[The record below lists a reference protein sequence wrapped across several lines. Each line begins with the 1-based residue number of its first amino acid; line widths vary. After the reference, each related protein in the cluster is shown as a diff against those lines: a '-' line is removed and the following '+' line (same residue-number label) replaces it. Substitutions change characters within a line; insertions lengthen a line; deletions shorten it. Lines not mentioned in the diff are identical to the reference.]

1 MALAGG
7 WPAQA
12 TDVLQL
18 KEYILPLD
26 RLRWLSV
33 KARLWRW
40 LLDEVVHAPLEPILH
55 PSRAR
60 LQYLGAFTILG
71 HIAFGWIWI
80 SLLPQPYESLAARL
94 AMASLGIPLL
104 IGAVNRDLTSRT
116 TIWVFSVACWLQLP
130 MFFSL
135 MYWLN
140 GGNDVWLASVACM
153 LVIYYH
159 LTDWRLATLG
169 AVAGIAV
176 SLVLARS
183 LHVELTPQATAADHL
198 VVVAFAWGAALMLGA
213 SSANLRRT
221 RLINTL
227 STMGVMAHELRT
239 PLATVNLMGDVLR
252 NLSQHDLPE
261 SKQKKFDELATRLQ
275 NLVRSMNRQIDT
287 QISNAQLTRL
297 PRDQSLIRAA
307 ELVQE
312 VVLNYPYRSSR
323 ERDCVQV
330 HIQQDFHFV
339 ASRPLFSQV
348 LTNLIK
354 NALHALAS
362 ASQAPSPGDLR
373 LDVGVHHGK
382 GRIAVSDDGIG
393 IAQEQ
398 QARIFEPFFSTLAG
412 AGNGL
417 GLTFCKNVVEAAQGS
432 LNVHSEL
439 GLGAVF
445 MIDLPLKNPAATASA
460 STASFSPR

>member
-1 MALAGG
+1 M
-7 WPAQA
+7 
-12 TDVLQL
+12 
-18 KEYILPLD
+18 
-26 RLRWLSV
+26 
-33 KARLWRW
+33 
-40 LLDEVVHAPLEPILH
+40 H

-80 SLLPQPYESLAARL
+80 DLLPQPYESVPTRL

-104 IGAVNRDLTSRT
+104 FGMINRDLTSKA
-116 TIWVFSVACWLQLP
+116 TIWIFSLASWLQLP
-130 MFFSL
+130 MFFSW

-140 GGNDVWLASVACM
+140 DGNDVWLASVSCM

-159 LTDWRLATLG
+159 LTDWRVATLG
-169 AVAGIAV
+169 VVAGAGL
-176 SLVLARS
+176 SLG
-183 LHVELTPQATAADHL
+183 LTQMLGIPLTEAATRPDHL
-198 VVVAFAWGAALMLGA
+198 VVLAFAWGAAVMLGA

-239 PLATVNLMGDVLR
+239 PLATVHLMGDVLR

-261 SKQKKFDELATRLQ
+261 AKQKRFDELATRLQ

-287 QISNAQLTRL
+287 QISNAQLIRL
-297 PRDQSLIRAA
+297 PRDKSSIRAA
-307 ELVQE
+307 ELVQD
-312 VVLNYPYRSSR
+312 VVLHYPYRSSR

-339 ASRPLFSQV
+339 ASRQLFSQV
-348 LTNLIK
+348 LTNLMK

-362 ASQAPSPGDLR
+362 ASNAPSPGDLR

-393 IAQEQ
+393 IAHEQ
-398 QARIFEPFFSTLAG
+398 QTRIFEPFFSTLAG

-417 GLTFCKNVVEAAQGS
+417 GLTFCKNVVEAAQGTLS
-432 LNVHSEL
+432 VHSEP
-439 GLGAVF
+439 GVGAVF
-445 MIDLPLKNPAATASA
+445 MIDLPIPTPTPATS
-460 STASFSPR
+460 SSHSLTT

>member
-1 MALAGG
+1 M
-7 WPAQA
+7 
-12 TDVLQL
+12 
-18 KEYILPLD
+18 
-26 RLRWLSV
+26 
-33 KARLWRW
+33 
-40 LLDEVVHAPLEPILH
+40 H

-60 LQYLGAFTILG
+60 LQYLGAFTFIG
-71 HIAFGWIWI
+71 HLAFGWIWI
-80 SLLPQPYESLAARL
+80 ELLPQPYENLPTRL
-94 AMASLGIPLL
+94 AMACLGIPLL
-104 IGAVNRDLTSRT
+104 VGALNRDLTSHT
-116 TIWVFSVACWLQLP
+116 TIWIFSLSSWLQLP
-130 MFFSL
+130 MFFSW

-140 GGNDVWLASVACM
+140 GGNDVWLASVSCM

-169 AVAGIAV
+169 VLMGV
-176 SLVLARS
+176 GLSLG
-183 LHVELTPQATAADHL
+183 LTHLLGVPLTDGAMQADNL
-198 VVVAFAWGAALMLGA
+198 VVLAFAWGAAVMLGA

-261 SKQKKFDELATRLQ
+261 AKQKRFDELATRLQ

-287 QISNAQLTRL
+287 QISNAQLMRL
-297 PRDQSLIRAA
+297 PKDTSTIRAA
-307 ELVQE
+307 ELVQD
-312 VVLNYPYRSSR
+312 VVLHYPYRSSR

-339 ASRPLFSQV
+339 ASRQLFSQV
-348 LTNLIK
+348 LTNLMK

-362 ASQAPSPGDLR
+362 ASNAPSPGDLR
-373 LDVGVHHGK
+373 LDVGMHHGK

-393 IAQEQ
+393 IAHEQ
-398 QARIFEPFFSTLAG
+398 QTRIFEPFFSTLAG

-417 GLTFCKNVVEAAQGS
+417 GLTFCKNVVESAQGS
-432 LNVHSEL
+432 LSVHSEP

-445 MIDLPLKNPAATASA
+445 MIDLPVHHPHPLT
-460 STASFSPR
+460 

>member
-1 MALAGG
+1 MGLAWGQ
-7 WPAQA
+7 PVQA
-12 TDVLQL
+12 TDVLQF

-26 RLRWLSV
+26 RLRLLSA

-55 PSRAR
+55 PSSAR

-80 SLLPQPYESLAARL
+80 ALLPQPYENVAARL

-104 IGAVNRDLTSRT
+104 IGEINRDLTSKA
-116 TIWVFSVACWLQLP
+116 TIWIYSMACWLQLP

-140 GGNDVWLASVACM
+140 GGNDVWLASMACM

-169 AVAGIAV
+169 TVAGV
-176 SLVLARS
+176 FLSVVMARG
-183 LHVELTPQATAADHL
+183 LQVELSAEATQADHL
-198 VVVAFAWGAALMLGA
+198 VVLAFAWGAALMLGA

-307 ELVQE
+307 ELVQD

-339 ASRPLFSQV
+339 ASRQLFSQV
-348 LTNLIK
+348 LTNLMK
-354 NALHALAS
+354 NALHSLAS

-393 IAQEQ
+393 IAHEQ

-432 LNVHSEL
+432 LSVHSEP

-445 MIDLPLKNPAATASA
+445 MIDLPLNQSASTASA